1 MSHTSDGFASLMRV
15 LHSKWFRQR
24 RRLEKNV
31 HAQVSTFSLALAL
44 LLVGLHLLRWLPDL
58 RVHAPT
64 CSLRGQ
70 QPTRLCLSMPSPNTI
85 IMMSTRCRREVPG
98 GGGRSTTTSK
108 YLMLGPP
115 PVPGVR
121 GSIHCPLQDA
131 VVWGLQLA
139 RTLLGG
145 AGRGKKQTKLHW
157 RACARVCVCV
167 YTISRRIM

>member
-98 GGGRSTTTSK
+98 GGEEHNDIQVPDARPTTS
-108 YLMLGPP
+108 P
-115 PVPGVR
+115 
-121 GSIHCPLQDA
+121 
-131 VVWGLQLA
+131 W
-139 RTLLGG
+139 G
-145 AGRGKKQTKLHW
+145 AGVDSLPASGRRSVGASAGKDPAWRRG
-157 RACARVCVCV
+157 
-167 YTISRRIM
+167 

>member
-1 MSHTSDGFASLMRV
+1 MVLLPSCVCRIPNGFGTCK
-15 LHSKWFRQR
+15 H
-24 RRLEKNV
+24 V
-31 HAQVSTFSLALAL
+31 HAQASAGRTFSLALAL
-44 LLVGLHLLRWLPDL
+44 LLVGLYLLRWLPDL

-70 QPTRLCLSMPSPNTI
+70 QPTRLCLSMSSPQNI
-85 IMMSTRCRREVPG
+85 VMMSTRCRREVPG
-98 GGGRSTTTSK
+98 GGRSTATSK

-145 AGRGKKQTKLHW
+145 G
-157 RACARVCVCV
+157 
-167 YTISRRIM
+167 